1 MCCNLN
7 FSRYSYEHA
16 IFIYSIYLYQSY
28 KCISC
33 QGARALKKDV
43 ERAERRAQ
51 EVTDAASQK
60 LERGAEATAALQREC
75 AALRSKLAAAST
87 QMSQSVKKQTRGKE
101 VPQETKVKQVRGR
114 EREQEVRSELEPRRQ
129 DAASEQHRVARAA
142 RYGYTER
149 QEKSGV
155 EDTQS
160 NGAVDTSVMEE
171 DDVATGRAE
180 GDEGRRVRAG
190 FKTSVGEGDAT
201 SRSTRSRHTPK
212 AAPKAAPAARVVRE
226 GLTLAERKAEIAAL
240 RAAEL
245 EAALAAARA
254 KRASKRSSKG

>member
-1 MCCNLN
+1 MWCNLN

-28 KCISC
+28 KCIPC

-75 AALRSKLAAAST
+75 AALRSKLAAVPT
-87 QMSQSVKKQTRGKE
+87 QMSRSVEKQTRGKK

-114 EREQEVRSELEPRRQ
+114 EREQKVHSELEPRRQ

-142 RYGYTER
+142 RYGYTQR
-149 QEKSGV
+149 QEKSGA
-155 EDTQS
+155 EDAQS
-160 NGAVDTSVMEE
+160 NGAVDTSVVE
-171 DDVATGRAE
+171 DGVATGRAE